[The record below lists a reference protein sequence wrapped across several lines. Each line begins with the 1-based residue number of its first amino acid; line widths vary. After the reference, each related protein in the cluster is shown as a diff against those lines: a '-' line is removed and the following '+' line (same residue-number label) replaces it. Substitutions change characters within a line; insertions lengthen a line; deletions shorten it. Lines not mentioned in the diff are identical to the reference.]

1 MVMVKIIA
9 KTGHPAPVSGQY
21 RASGS
26 KKEITLS
33 SYIQQYL
40 SNLQSYGETGQISMF
55 QQTIPSEEK

>member
-33 SYIQQYL
+33 KDDVTPP
-40 SNLQSYGETGQISMF
+40 NNYGGRQEFILVDRT
-55 QQTIPSEEK
+55 KH